1 MKKSTFKFLAI
12 AMFFLMGTAVMAQTQ
27 YSATFNVDMTGVEG
41 FDAATEQ
48 IFIAGSFPDWAEPG
62 SDAAYLMSPTEE
74 DPMFYT
80 ITLTVDS
87 GQVMYKYF
95 KVMVDSTSWAGGEW
109 TGVDNRVV
117 QLSEDVTFFNTW
129 ANRPHNITFNVDMTG
144 VDPFD
149 AATDDVYITGTVT
162 YGHDWMQPGM
172 ISAYMM
178 SPTEDGSMI
187 YTIVMSLYQGENA
200 YKYFRVIN
208 NEASWDNGEPVA
220 SDRMVMLDTVAAT
233 IDNVWGDIS
242 GIFNEPNVFTY
253 SMYPNPVVTVLNID
267 NTSDVTS
274 VKVFDITG
282 KLVRTTDVVFAQNVT
297 IDVAEL
303 QAGVYVVNVT
313 NNKGT
318 QTSKFIKN

>member
-12 AMFFLMGTAVMAQTQ
+12 AMFFFMGTAVMAQTQ
-27 YSATFNVDMTGVEG
+27 YSTTFNVDMTDVEG
-41 FDAATEQ
+41 FDTATDEL
-48 IFIAGSFPDWAEPG
+48 FMSGSFAGWAQPG
-62 SDAAYLMSPTEE
+62 TDAAYLMSPTAEGS
-74 DPMFYT
+74 MFYT
-80 ITLTVDS
+80 LTATIDS
-87 GQVMYKYF
+87 GEVMYKYF
-95 KVMVDSTSWAGGEW
+95 IVTDGTASWDGGEW
-109 TGVDNRVV
+109 TGDPNRKVYLTGETTFDNV
-117 QLSEDVTFFNTW
+117 W
-129 ANRPHNITFNVDMTG
+129 ANKPHDITFVVDMTAA
-144 VDPFD
+144 DPFD
-149 AATDDVYITGTVT
+149 ATTDAVYITGTLAN
-162 YGHDWMQPGM
+162 GWSQPGT

-178 SPTEDGSMI
+178 APTEEGSML
-187 YTIVMSLYQGENA
+187 YTIDLLLNKGEYA

-220 SDRMVMLDTVAAT
+220 NDRAVAVDTVAAT

-274 VKVFDITG
+274 IDVFDITG